1 MHRTLLLAEQL
12 IARPSVTPLDGDC
25 QKLIAERLTP
35 LGFVCETVESGP
47 ADFRVVNLWAKRS
60 GGIKTQTV
68 RPELVQGFRQAQP
81 ERSLSQSEPKLNSK
95 LLIFAGHTDVVPTG
109 PLEQWTSNPFVPSHR
124 DGKLYGRG
132 ASDMKTSIAAF
143 VVAVEE
149 FLKANPNPAL
159 SLAFLLT
166 SDEEGPSVDGTVIMC
181 DWLTKRGEKLDYCIV
196 GEPTSVE
203 KTGDMIKNGRRGTM
217 SGKLTVK
224 GVQGHIAYP
233 HLAENPIHKFAPAMA
248 ALVSTE
254 WDKGNEY
261 FPATTWQISNIH
273 GGTGA
278 SNVIPGHAVID
289 FNFRFS
295 TESTPESLQKRLVDV
310 LVSTGLQPEKDFD
323 LQWTVG
329 GLPFLTRPGEL
340 VHAVQTAIRAET
352 GLETQ
357 LSTTGG
363 TSDGRFIAKI
373 CEQVIECGPPN
384 ATIHKIDEHI
394 VVADIEPLKN
404 IYRKTIENLEAALQT
419 ASKKVPQSQV

>member
-1 MHRTLLLAEQL
+1 MHRTLILAEQL

-25 QKLIAERLTP
+25 QKLIAERLRP
-35 LGFVCETVESGP
+35 LGFDCETVESGP
-47 ADFRVVNLWAKRS
+47 TDFRVINLWAKRTSEASNKPVS
-60 GGIKTQTV
+60 GAFTASAAIKNI
-68 RPELVQGFRQAQP
+68 A
-81 ERSLSQSEPKLNSK
+81 KSK
-95 LLIFAGHTDVVPTG
+95 LLVFAGHTDVVPTG
-109 PLEQWTSNPFVPSHR
+109 PLEQWASNPFVPSHR

-149 FLKANPNPAL
+149 FLKNNPNPAL

-224 GVQGHIAYP
+224 GIQGHIAYP

-289 FNFRFS
+289 FNFRF
-295 TESTPESLQKRLVDV
+295 
-310 LVSTGLQPEKDFD
+310 
-323 LQWTVG
+323 
-329 GLPFLTRPGEL
+329 
-340 VHAVQTAIRAET
+340 
-352 GLETQ
+352 
-357 LSTTGG
+357 
-363 TSDGRFIAKI
+363 
-373 CEQVIECGPPN
+373 
-384 ATIHKIDEHI
+384 
-394 VVADIEPLKN
+394 
-404 IYRKTIENLEAALQT
+404 
-419 ASKKVPQSQV
+419 

>member
-1 MHRTLLLAEQL
+1 MHRTLHLAEQL
-12 IARPSVTPLDGDC
+12 ISRPSVTPLDGDC
-25 QKLIAERLTP
+25 QKIIAERLTP

-47 ADFRVVNLWAKRS
+47 ADFRVINLWAKRVS
-60 GGIKTQTV
+60 DAENASNMAVAGVSIASTAINNVVISNSK
-68 RPELVQGFRQAQP
+68 
-81 ERSLSQSEPKLNSK
+81 SSK
-95 LLIFAGHTDVVPTG
+95 LLVFAGHTDVVPTG

-149 FLKANPNPAL
+149 FLKKNPNPVL

-166 SDEEGPSVDGTVIMC
+166 SDEEGPSVDGTAIMC

-233 HLAENPIHKFAPAMA
+233 HLAANPIHKFAPALDK
-248 ALVSTE
+248 LVNVE
-254 WDKGNEY
+254 WDKGNEF

-278 SNVIPGHAVID
+278 SNVIPGHVVID

-310 LVSTGLQPEKDFD
+310 LISSGLQPTKDFD

-340 VHAVQTAIRAET
+340 VQAVQTAIRAET

-373 CEQVIECGPPN
+373 CDQVIECGPPN

-404 IYRKTIENLEAALQT
+404 IYRKTMENLEAALQT
-419 ASKKVPQSQV
+419 NAHQ

>member
-1 MHRTLLLAEQL
+1 MHRTLILAEQL
-12 IARPSVTPLDGDC
+12 ISRPSVTPQDGDC
-25 QKLIAERLTP
+25 QKLIADRLAP

-47 ADFRVVNLWAKRS
+47 ADFRVVNLWAKRDANTYPPS
-60 GGIKTQTV
+60 VPRTRESTSAAIDSRLRGNGDAHESSRLSTS
-68 RPELVQGFRQAQP
+68 RLLV
-81 ERSLSQSEPKLNSK
+81 L
-95 LLIFAGHTDVVPTG
+95 AGHTDVVPTG
-109 PLEQWTSNPFVPSHR
+109 PLDQWTSNPFVPSHR

-149 FLKANPNPAL
+149 FLKANPNPSL

-166 SDEEGPSVDGTVIMC
+166 SDEEGPSVDGTAIMC
-181 DWLTKRGEKLDYCIV
+181 NWLTQRGEKLDYCIV

-248 ALVSTE
+248 QLVAVQ
-254 WDKGNEY
+254 WDAGNDY

-273 GGTGA
+273 SGTGA

-310 LVSTGLQPEKDFD
+310 
-323 LQWTVG
+323 
-329 GLPFLTRPGEL
+329 
-340 VHAVQTAIRAET
+340 
-352 GLETQ
+352 
-357 LSTTGG
+357 
-363 TSDGRFIAKI
+363 
-373 CEQVIECGPPN
+373 
-384 ATIHKIDEHI
+384 
-394 VVADIEPLKN
+394 
-404 IYRKTIENLEAALQT
+404 
-419 ASKKVPQSQV
+419 